1 MREMPL
7 DRSLAFTALLDH
19 DPTPERVTELLTAW
33 YAQDE
38 TLDLWAF
45 AREWLGI
52 RNPRSWNRTDR
63 IVCENT
69 VHLEE
74 KEVHRYDTGPYS
86 GPDVADWNSPE
97 DSADDVVEYEP
108 ITKAEYEALAS
119 TDARRLAA
127 GTGEYETFEVMVRQ
141 TVQVAVKVKAKN
153 ALSAAMT
160 VDNVHYP
167 LPGTGDWEHTG
178 DWEYIVRNEAGEELY
193 DGDAQ
198 DS

>member
-69 VHLEE
+69 VHLASAPGEGEGKEE
-74 KEVHRYDTGPYS
+74 AEPFSDTYGYDFRADAEHPYVSVYDAADGRLVKSHLPYS
-86 GPDVADWNSPE
+86 
-97 DSADDVVEYEP
+97 
-108 ITKAEYEALAS
+108 EAYS
-119 TDARRLAA
+119 R
-127 GTGEYETFEVMVRQ
+127 Y
-141 TVQVAVKVKAKN
+141 
-153 ALSAAMT
+153 
-160 VDNVHYP
+160 
-167 LPGTGDWEHTG
+167 
-178 DWEYIVRNEAGEELY
+178 
-193 DGDAQ
+193 GDA
-198 DS
+198 SWPTL